1 MTLLFKSDLGRYDS
15 LPAPKRHLEG
25 REIRLWPTWGGRISS
40 MPWSGILRRS
50 SLPNLKAIFPVGA
63 GVDHIA
69 ADPERPKHLP
79 VIRMVEEGL
88 TAGMTEYVVMQVLY
102 HHRDMLAY
110 RHQAAEKIWRE
121 IPAVPAHQRRIGIL
135 GLGVLGQDA
144 ARMLVRFGFDV
155 AGWSRT
161 PKEIEGVTCFHGPEG
176 LDQMLAR
183 TDILVCLLPLTPA
196 TRGILNGELFAKLP
210 RGACL
215 INVGRGGHQVERDL
229 LEALDSGQ
237 LREATLDVFEEE
249 PLPADSPLWSHP
261 QVIVTPHIASMTM
274 PETAKAVG
282 ENIKR
287 MEGIAPAQC
296 RRLERATDRARRWP
310 VSP

>member
-1 MTLLFKSDLGRYDS
+1 MTLLFKSDLGRYD
-15 LPAPKRHLEG
+15 LWVPALKRHLEG
-25 REIRLWPTWGGRISS
+25 REIRLWPDLGEVQDIEYALVWDPPPG
-40 MPWSGILRRS
+40 LLA
-50 SLPNLKAIFPVGA
+50 SLPNLKAIFSVGA

-215 INVGRGGHQVERDL
+215 INAGRGAQQVERDL

-274 PETAKAVG
+274 PETAAKAVG

-287 MEGIAPAQC
+287 MEAGLPP
-296 RRLERATDRARRWP
+296 LNVVDFERGY
-310 VSP
+310 

>member
-1 MTLLFKSDLGRYDS
+1 MTLLFKSDLGRYD
-15 LPAPKRHLEG
+15 LWVPALKRHLEG
-25 REIRLWPTWGGRISS
+25 REIRLWPDLGEVQDIEYALVWDPPPG
-40 MPWSGILRRS
+40 LLA
-50 SLPNLKAIFPVGA
+50 SLPNLKAIFSVGA

-161 PKEIEGVTCFHGPEG
+161 PKEIEGVTCFDGPEG

-274 PETAKAVG
+274 PETAAKAVG

-287 MEGIAPAQC
+287 MEAGLPPLNVVDFK
-296 RRLERATDRARRWP
+296 RGY
-310 VSP
+310 